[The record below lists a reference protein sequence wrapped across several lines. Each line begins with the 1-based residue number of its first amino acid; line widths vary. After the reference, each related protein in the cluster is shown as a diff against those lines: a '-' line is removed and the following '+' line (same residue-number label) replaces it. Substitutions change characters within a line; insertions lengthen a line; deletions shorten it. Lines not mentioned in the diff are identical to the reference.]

1 MLEIPSHPQ
10 YLQSSLYLAYAQL
23 YCCLYSSFKSR
34 INIHEL
40 TVKTAPTRDESIIV
54 SENTHIKT
62 SVT

>member
-40 TVKTAPTRDESIIV
+40 TVKTAPTRDESIIQFQ
-54 SENTHIKT
+54 KT
-62 SVT
+62 RI